1 MTETELPL
9 ENRNE
14 SSIQKVQSVSHLS
27 RKYMLLAI
35 LYVLL
40 FGLAE
45 YITFFLNNLAGLVFY
60 FAILLSLIVIGTLIK
75 NENHQNIWLALGLV
89 PLIRVVSLVM
99 PVPEISQIYWYI
111 LISIPTIIGI
121 IFLMRTLKYSLDDV
135 GLNLVDPTV
144 QVFVVS
150 IGFFLGAIAY
160 FVMKPEPMVALFNL
174 QSTLFPALVLLL
186 ATGFVEE
193 IAFRGVI
200 QRSAGVLGSWDWI
213 YVSIIYAILQI
224 GHGSFIFCLFA
235 FLVSLFFG
243 WIVKTTGSV
252 IGVSISHGILNI
264 GFYLV
269 FAFVM

>member
-1 MTETELPL
+1 MAETELPI
-9 ENRNE
+9 ENQSE
-14 SSIQKVQSVSHLS
+14 SPVPKVQLISRLS
-27 RKYMLLAI
+27 RRYMFLSF
-35 LYVLL
+35 LYLLL

-45 YITFFLNNLAGLVFY
+45 YTIFYLSNLAGLILY
-60 FAILLSLIVIGTLIK
+60 FGILLSLIVIGSLVR
-75 NENHQNIWLALGLV
+75 NENQQKIWLALGLV
-89 PLIRVVSLVM
+89 PLMRIVSLVM
-99 PVPEISQIYWYI
+99 PVPEISQIYWYV

-121 IFLMRTLKYSLDDV
+121 IFLMRALKYNPDDI

-160 FVMKPEPMVALFNL
+160 FVMKPEPMAALLNL

-200 QRSAGVLGSWDWI
+200 QRAAGVLGSWDWI
-213 YVSIIYAILQI
+213 YVSLIYALLQI

-252 IGVSISHGILNI
+252 IGVSISHGLLNI
-264 GFYLV
+264 GLYLI
-269 FAFVM
+269 FAFIM